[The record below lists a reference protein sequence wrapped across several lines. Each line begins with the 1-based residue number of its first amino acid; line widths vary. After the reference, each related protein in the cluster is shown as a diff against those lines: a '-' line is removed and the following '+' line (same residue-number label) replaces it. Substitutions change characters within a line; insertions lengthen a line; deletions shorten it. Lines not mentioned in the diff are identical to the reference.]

1 MGGLVIFWTG
11 PESPVKAGAAYS
23 LASSCITI
31 QMENPTEKIATPMDA
46 KSAMNDILL
55 FLSLNKNVGCNT
67 KHSHWSKPKR
77 LY

>member
-1 MGGLVIFWTG
+1 MAG
-11 PESPVKAGAAYS
+11 PNSPAKVGAAYS

-31 QMENPTEKIATPMDA
+31 QMENPTEKIATPMDE

-55 FLSLNKNVGCNT
+55 FLSLNNNAGCNT
-67 KHSHWSKPKR
+67 KHSHWSKPQR

>member
-1 MGGLVIFWTG
+1 MGNLVVFWTG
-11 PESPVKAGAAYS
+11 PDSPVKAEAAYS

-31 QMENPTEKIATPMDA
+31 QMENPTEKTATPMDA

-55 FLSLNKNVGCNT
+55 FLSLNNNAGCHM
-67 KHSHWSKPKR
+67 KHSYGSKPQR